1 MAIKRYKPYTPSRRY
16 MTVVDYSV
24 LTKKEPEKSLIE
36 PKKSRAGRN
45 HHGRI
50 TVRHRG
56 GGHKKFY
63 RIVDFRRDKIGVP
76 AKVVSLEY
84 DPNRTAFIALLV
96 YADGEKRYILAP
108 KDLKVGDTVM
118 SYPED
123 ARDPEI
129 KPGNA
134 MPLALIPEGIPI
146 HNIELVPGKGGQLV
160 RSAGTLAT
168 IMAKEGKYAFVQL
181 PSGEVRLIHLR
192 CRATIGQVSNEDH
205 QNVVIGKAGRMRW
218 MGIRPTVRGVAMN
231 PVDHPHGGGEGRQKG
246 YKAPVS
252 PWGWHT
258 KGKKTRN
265 KRKPSSRFIVKR
277 RLSAREARR

>member
-1 MAIKRYKPYTPSRRY
+1 MAIKRYRPYTPSRRY

-24 LTKKEPEKSLIE
+24 LTRKEPEKSLIE
-36 PKKSRAGRN
+36 PQKSQAGRN

-84 DPNRTAFIALLV
+84 DPNRTAFIALLH

-108 KDLKVGDTVM
+108 KELKVGDTVM

-160 RSAGTLAT
+160 RSAGAMAT
-168 IMAKEGKYAFVQL
+168 VMAKEGKYAFVQL

-246 YKAPVS
+246 YKSPVS

-258 KGKKTRN
+258 KGKKTRD